1 MMTTSRRRSVG
12 ARHCSTSARKIGPF
26 IGHRSRR
33 GDHPVVAQSNKQAD
47 GLPMARSDPVA
58 LLPEPTAIPRAPPT
72 ATCSRRSAL
81 LWLPVSR
88 QRCNHLTGEIKRN
101 VLRNRR
107 WFLRYGGAAV
117 PFIFVGLRAQG
128 AERAGTVEDIVT
140 GRARI
145 SVPIVLGRLSRR
157 PLQASRR
164 LRHLFKTGSISNKDR
179 TFCNSNN
186 TVALPIAKT
195 PVHALARA
203 PHHVSQLP
211 LAVTN
216 DERLSWRKGAVQVQ
230 KSQHRLR

>member
-1 MMTTSRRRSVG
+1 MSLEKSPDRVRLAGIRCLRIAATISSKVRSGCFATRVNS
-12 ARHCSTSARKIGPF
+12 HS
-26 IGHRSRR
+26 
-33 GDHPVVAQSNKQAD
+33 
-47 GLPMARSDPVA
+47 
-58 LLPEPTAIPRAPPT
+58 
-72 ATCSRRSAL
+72 TCSSNGDVLPPLSFAL
-81 LWLPVSR
+81 AVPVSR
-88 QRCNHLTGEIKRN
+88 QRSNRLTGELKRN
-101 VLRNRR
+101 VLRNRH

-128 AERAGTVEDIVT
+128 AERASTVEDIVT

-145 SVPIVLGRLSRR
+145 SVPIVLGRLSRM

-164 LRHLFKTGSISNKDR
+164 LRHLFKSGSISNKDR

-216 DERLSWRKGAVQVQ
+216 DGRLSWHKGAVQVQ